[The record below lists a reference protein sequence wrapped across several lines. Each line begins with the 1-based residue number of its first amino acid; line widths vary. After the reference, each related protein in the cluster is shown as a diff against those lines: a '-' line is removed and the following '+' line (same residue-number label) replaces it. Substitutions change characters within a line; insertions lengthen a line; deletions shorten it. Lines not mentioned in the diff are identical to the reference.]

1 MLQSELLKT
10 RQIKKGGGSKNV
22 IKIFGFISEH
32 SLEREIKNKAK
43 YLKKKKI
50 MNVSIITKM
59 LKMSFK
65 NDCSVA
71 PYFDKFPQNTA
82 MRRASSLFSES
93 FKI

>member
-1 MLQSELLKT
+1 
-10 RQIKKGGGSKNV
+10 
-22 IKIFGFISEH
+22 
-32 SLEREIKNKAK
+32 
-43 YLKKKKI
+43 

-71 PYFDKFPQNTA
+71 PYFDKFPQNAA